1 MDTYG
6 HFWSVVFWHVSTMNI
21 HGMWWLWANG
31 KLSLFLFQMKCR
43 GRGRRGHKLGEAIN
57 FQRVEC
63 WKPMFFQLGSGKQL
77 SSCLVGLAFAQCY
90 GGMHLQAWLRRIPL
104 FSTQKYP
111 YTCRWLLLF
120 ASPRRGGCLHS
131 QGKWRANRRFKGREA
146 TEDCRTLMG
155 IRGILEAA
163 IHEETSNRT
172 WTMMMQTTLLS
183 LSANRSSLFPS
194 SDSVRF
200 EDRLTCFT
208 NMIFPYLPRIVPS
221 GKLT

>member
-1 MDTYG
+1 MCRRWTSRECG
-6 HFWSVVFWHVSTMNI
+6 GCGQT
-21 HGMWWLWANG
+21 AN
-31 KLSLFLFQMKCR
+31 SLFFCFKWNAGGEAR
-43 GRGRRGHKLGEAIN
+43 EAIN

-77 SSCLVGLAFAQCY
+77 TSCIVGLAFAQCY

-111 YTCRWLLLF
+111 YTCHWLLLF

-172 WTMMMQTTLLS
+172 MMMQTTLLS

-208 NMIFPYLPRIVPS
+208 NMIFPYYPLVN
-221 GKLT
+221 